1 MNLINEDLAKIYF
14 KYQLLKD
21 LSLLRCIGKLE
32 AMQILKI
39 AE

>member
-1 MNLINEDLAKIYF
+1 MNLIHKILAKACF
-14 KYQLLKD
+14 KYRLLKD